1 MVMEDKISINKY
13 LYFDGERGRFALTDE
28 AAEIIYR
35 QKQIICSYSGA
46 DEWCNHF
53 VCELIDLYCGCSI
66 YNYAIGTTEH
76 ETAIPKLFNMDKEVV
91 FNWIKKSMEKEWGK
105 RAFSM
110 FEKVIDDLPLY
121 E

>member
-1 MVMEDKISINKY
+1 MEDKISINKY
-13 LYFDGERGRFALTDE
+13 LYFDCESGRFALTDE

-53 VCELIDLYCGCSI
+53 VCELLDLYSGSSI
-66 YNYAIGTTEH
+66 YNYALGTVKH
-76 ETAIPKLFNMDKEVV
+76 ETEIPEIFKQNEDSVIS
-91 FNWIKKSMEKEWGK
+91 WIEKSMKKEWGMK
-105 RAFSM
+105 AFSM
-110 FEKVIDDLPLY
+110 FEKIIDDLPVC